1 MKFYDLPPSPNAR
14 RVRIFMA
21 EKGIEIP
28 TEVVNM
34 MTGENQTPE
43 YLAKNSLGKMPML
56 ELDDGTCICESAA
69 ICRYL
74 EELHPEPALMGKNA
88 VERALVEMWARRM
101 ELEILIPMVTVFIHT
116 GEMWKGR
123 VTQIPEMAE
132 LASTNVKSRM
142 EWLEKELQGKEFIAG
157 EDYTVADIVAQCG
170 FLMGKAAVGI
180 RIPEE
185 MSNLSAWWSRVSSRP
200 SARA

>member
-157 EDYTVADIVAQCG
+157 EEYTVADIVAQCG

-200 SARA
+200 TARA